1 MFIQYWES
9 FLRPYQGAGAISA
22 SGNGSDVIQDGGRK
36 RKLHLH
42 LDGVSKGL
50 SILLHRNV
58 YIYIYM
64 YIHIQSYSNRYDVAR
79 LALCTMPDH
88 LYNPRGISFI
98 PLGTFCQSPGHF
110 HRICDQSYIFQFN
123 ACFCYSFIID
133 VFYSSWIVLNN
144 AILYAE

>member
-50 SILLHRNV
+50 SILLKRSRLPTCLCWLARTSCAQTVELSVGWCTMTLMWCYYNNNAAKRN
-58 YIYIYM
+58 
-64 YIHIQSYSNRYDVAR
+64 YSNCR
-79 LALCTMPDH
+79 LTHQFWQSLDIYENNPKWLYQPFVPFVPFVLRSNKTMF
-88 LYNPRGISFI
+88 LLF
-98 PLGTFCQSPGHF
+98 
-110 HRICDQSYIFQFN
+110 
-123 ACFCYSFIID
+123 
-133 VFYSSWIVLNN
+133 
-144 AILYAE
+144 